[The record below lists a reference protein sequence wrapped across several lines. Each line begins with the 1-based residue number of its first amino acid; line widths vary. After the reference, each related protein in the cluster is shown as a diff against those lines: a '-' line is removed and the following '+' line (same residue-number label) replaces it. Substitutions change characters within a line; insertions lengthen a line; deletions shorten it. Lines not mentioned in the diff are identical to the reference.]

1 MSISAEDLRAIVRE
15 EVAKALRRS
24 FLELLPYVSDEE
36 QKEIEEE
43 FESPE
48 RWEDE
53 FEELK

>member
-24 FLELLPYVSDEE
+24 FLELLPYVSGEE
-36 QKEIEEE
+36 QKEIEEA